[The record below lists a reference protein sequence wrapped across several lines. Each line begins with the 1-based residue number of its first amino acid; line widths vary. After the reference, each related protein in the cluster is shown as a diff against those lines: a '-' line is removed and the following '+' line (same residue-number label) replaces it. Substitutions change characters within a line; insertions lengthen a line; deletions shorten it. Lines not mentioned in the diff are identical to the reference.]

1 MARDNIEKALL
12 GVPEVARITGL
23 DEKSVRKAVEAQQIP
38 ALRIG
43 RVWRVPRWWVDEQLH
58 GSRAAVA

>member
-1 MARDNIEKALL
+1 MNNPEKALL

-23 DEKSVRKAVEAQQIP
+23 DAKSIRKAVESQQIP

-58 GSRAAVA
+58 GSGAATA